1 MSQYS
6 DLWRVL
12 GETLCKH
19 HDSDHSFFVD
29 EYRSESTIRKKA
41 YFLFLLEV
49 ALFEYR
55 KNEIGIWFK
64 QSPEETLHSFI
75 YSKTGILP
83 DQFDELSNN
92 AKLIVLHKPLTELAL
107 PEAAQTHLNNL
118 VKPVASDD
126 FDIDPFE
133 GWTLGT
139 GWQYLKQE

>member
-1 MSQYS
+1 MSKYS
-6 DLWRVL
+6 DLWQVL
-12 GETLCKH
+12 GETLCKYH
-19 HDSDHSFFVD
+19 GLDHSRFI
-29 EYRSESTIRKKA
+29 EGYEAESTIRKKA
-41 YFLFLLEV
+41 HFLFLLEV

-83 DQFDELSNN
+83 DQFDKLSNN
-92 AKLIVLHKPLTELAL
+92 AKLIVLHKPLTELVL
-107 PEAAQTHLNNL
+107 PEVAQTHLNNL